1 MLAALSV
8 ALLLGRPRTAAAQ
21 RSREPIIFVGLRPT
35 TDDHYG
41 DTEIR
46 LLAEG
51 QRLREVAGSVVRM
64 ILHRPV
70 MNHITLREQL
80 GSEYLVNFV
89 ECRGDV
95 GCVSKV
101 VGKLAERSPLAVY
114 GDYTV
119 DRDDYKFRL
128 RLINVRKAAVVREVE
143 FKLSK
148 SDREDRKLWRR
159 ELEPL
164 LAGEDVSHSADT
176 GGQGNGGSDSS
187 GGDNGGLP
195 ELAPINPDGE
205 GGGGT
210 GGGDQASGGDGSGG
224 DGGGSG
230 GGGSAFVNDSALEAI
245 SRGIAWHGH
254 FQNYAAVGTRGAFQR
269 DLLIFDNRL
278 QLEFESTISPLR
290 VVGKPQLVFD
300 GLNNEFHLRFRE
312 VYATRDYEKA
322 DFSVGERIL
331 AWGITDFW
339 PVVDI
344 LNPRNFSQI
353 ENWRPID
360 EKLPIPLLRTS
371 AVFGPFTLRLVALPI
386 LENSSYQL
394 DPTQPFSLA
403 TVPPLPGVTIRQQP
417 LPASLDN
424 SGGGGVLDM
433 GVSNWKLSLYALVG
447 RNPLPTIYSQTDPD
461 TMDTTFTVENE
472 RVAMGAASLQGSI
485 DSIGTL
491 FRAEAAGYYRMD
503 DRCAGMDGDVGGLP
517 QCFYLRRVP
526 SARATVSLEKRIVHG
541 LDAHL
546 QYISEYTRA
555 QDIPR
560 LPAALDGTGVPEQ
573 PHYNPI
579 LTLRLQ
585 GEWMHDDF
593 RPMVFAYWSLADQ
606 DFMVNADFEYHV
618 ADGFAIALGGF
629 WFQGYAPDENK
640 NHYTFAGSLQPSSNA
655 YLRATAWF

>member
-1 MLAALSV
+1 M
-8 ALLLGRPRTAAAQ
+8 ALLVGWPRPAAAQ
-21 RSREPIIFVGLRPT
+21 HSREAILFVGLRPT

-46 LLAEG
+46 FLAEA

-64 ILHRPV
+64 IVHRPV
-70 MNHITLREQL
+70 INHTTLREQL
-80 GSEYLVNFV
+80 GSEYLVDFV

-95 GCVSKV
+95 GCVSKI
-101 VGKLAERSPLAVY
+101 VGKLAERTRLAVY

-119 DRDDYKFRL
+119 DRDVYKFRI
-128 RLINVRKAAVVREVE
+128 RLIDVRKAAVVREVE
-143 FKLSK
+143 FKLGK
-148 SDREDRKLWRR
+148 SDKEDRKLWRR

-164 LAGEDVSHSADT
+164 LAGEDVSGGGGGGGGGESGEGQGADT
-176 GGQGNGGSDSS
+176 S

-195 ELAPINPDGE
+195 ELAPINPDGD
-205 GGGGT
+205 GGGDSSGG
-210 GGGDQASGGDGSGG
+210 GGGDQTQGGDGGG
-224 DGGGSG
+224 DGGGS
-230 GGGSAFVNDSALEAI
+230 AFVDDSALEAI

-254 FQNYAAVGTRGAFQR
+254 FQNYAAVGTRGAFRR

-278 QLEFESTISPLR
+278 QLEFESTISPIR

-331 AWGITDFW
+331 TWGLTDFW

-386 LENSSYQL
+386 LESSEYQL
-394 DPTQPFSLA
+394 DPTEPFALA
-403 TVPPLPGVTIRQQP
+403 SVPPLPGVTIREQP

-433 GVSNWKLSLYALVG
+433 GVSNWKLSLYGLVG
-447 RNPLPTIYSQTDPD
+447 RNPLPTIYSQTDQD
-461 TMDTTFTVENE
+461 TMETTFTIENE

-485 DSIGTL
+485 DSIGTI

-503 DRCAGMDGDVGGLP
+503 DRCAGMDADVGGVP
-517 QCFYLRRVP
+517 QCFYLHRVP
-526 SARATVSLEKRIVHG
+526 TARATVSLEKRIVHG

-546 QYISEYTRA
+546 QYISEYTRSK
-555 QDIPR
+555 DIPR
-560 LPAALDGTGVPEQ
+560 LPAPVAQAGVPEQ
-573 PHYNPI
+573 PKYNPI

-585 GEWMHDDF
+585 GEYLHDDF

-606 DFMVNADFEYHV
+606 DFLVNADFEYHV
-618 ADGFAIALGGF
+618 ADGFAVAVGGF
-629 WFQGYAPDENK
+629 WFQGYAADENK
-640 NHYTFAGSLQPSSNA
+640 NHYTFAGSLAPSSNA
-655 YLRATAWF
+655 YLRATAFF